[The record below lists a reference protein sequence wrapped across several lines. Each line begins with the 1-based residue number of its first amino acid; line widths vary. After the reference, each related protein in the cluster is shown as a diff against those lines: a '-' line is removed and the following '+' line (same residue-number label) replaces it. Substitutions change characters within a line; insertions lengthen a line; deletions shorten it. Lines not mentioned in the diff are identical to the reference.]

1 NRQRAGLGVKERGS
15 SEQGQWIPGS
25 LLTGLNP
32 LKELDAEG
40 RREFARK
47 YREMQAQLDNP
58 ADRLAVMDAQG
69 IQATVNFA
77 TLPGVEVEFEDD
89 FEGLYANLIAL
100 NRYLGTEWGYNY
112 ENRIFTPPFV
122 SFADPEMAL
131 KQLDQI

>member
-47 YREMQAQLDNP
+47 YREMQEQLDNP
-58 ADRLAVMDAQG
+58 ADRLTVMDAQG
-69 IQATVNFA
+69 IEATVNFA
-77 TLPGVEVEFEDD
+77 ALPGIEVHFEDD
-89 FEGLYANLIAL
+89 FNALYANLNAM
-100 NRYLGTEWGYNY
+100 NRYLGEVWGYNHQ
-112 ENRIFTPPFV
+112 NRLFTPPFV
-122 SFADPEMAL
+122 SFADPEAAL
-131 KQLDQI
+131 DH